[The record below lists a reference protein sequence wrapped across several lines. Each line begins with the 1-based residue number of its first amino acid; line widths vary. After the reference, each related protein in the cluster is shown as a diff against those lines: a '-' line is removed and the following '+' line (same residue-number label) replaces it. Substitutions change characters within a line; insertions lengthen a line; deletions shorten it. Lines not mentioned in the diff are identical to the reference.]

1 MARYDQSDPINSTF
15 RVDIAADFPDASL
28 GKILGVGLD
37 SSGHLVIGA
46 GQDGICGVLVLN
58 QKPGRVGPLREVPRV
73 DVMYSGEVT
82 DFGPSTAGKVPGV
95 DFGVAGTAY
104 YSDAAGLIS
113 ATWASGS
120 WFVGRTVEPDRL
132 IVNVTAGPIAA
143 AL

>member
-15 RVDIAADFPDASL
+15 RVDIAANYPDANL
-28 GKILGVGLD
+28 GKLYGVGLD
-37 SSGHLVIGA
+37 SSGKLIIGA

-73 DVMYSGEVT
+73 DVMFSGEIT
-82 DFGPSTAGKVPGV
+82 DFGPTAGVPGT

-104 YSDAAGLIS
+104 YSDAAGNITS
-113 ATWASGS
+113 TWAAGS

-132 IVNVTAGPIAA
+132 IVNVSPGPLAA

>member
-37 SSGHLVIGA
+37 SSGHLVVGA

-82 DFGPSTAGKVPGV
+82 DFGPTAGVPGT

-104 YSDAAGLIS
+104 YSDAAGNIT

-132 IVNVTAGPIAA
+132 IVNVSAGPIAA